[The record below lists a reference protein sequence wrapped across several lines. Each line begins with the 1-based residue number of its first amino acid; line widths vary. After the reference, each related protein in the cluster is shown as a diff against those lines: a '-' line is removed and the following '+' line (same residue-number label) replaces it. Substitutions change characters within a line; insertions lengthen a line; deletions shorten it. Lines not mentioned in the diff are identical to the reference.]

1 MDLGALE
8 EAGGKVITC
17 VFKDD
22 GRVLSVFAKRAR
34 GLMAR
39 HIVLTRAKDM
49 ADLEA
54 FSAEGYRLDRK
65 QCSDGILVFVRSKA
79 QRVSPQPS
87 QSAAL
92 SSARGKKRDA
102 PAPAGTTKATSTGT
116 GGKKQQQ
123 KAEKKGST
131 ARAKRA

>member
-1 MDLGALE
+1 MDFGALE

-39 HIVLTRAKDM
+39 HIVRTRAKTVQ
-49 ADLEA
+49 DLET

-65 QCSDGILVFVRSKA
+65 QCKDSFLVFVRSKA

-87 QSAAL
+87 QPAL
-92 SSARGKKRDA
+92 SSMKGKKR
-102 PAPAGTTKATSTGT
+102 PASSAVAGTTKTAAAGAVS
-116 GGKKQQQ
+116 KKQP
-123 KAEKKGST
+123 KADKGT
-131 ARAKRA
+131 PKAKVKRK